1 MIQLVVNDIELD
13 LFPDTTVGL
22 SKRAANIGNFNGRA
36 GSFTNK
42 FSVPLTS
49 KNKAALGFLQANTTS
64 RTVYEDVNGKLVS
77 DGIEIVSNVRIVIE
91 QVSDVAELQLKVDTG
106 NLFDLLKKTKLR
118 SISLRDYDHRWNQA
132 AIVAAKDNVW
142 TDAYTYPIFQNGG
155 QLSAF
160 QTVNC
165 KGLIPWVYVKFL
177 LNRIANQ
184 FGYNFVGSG
193 YTDPLLEKLVLPIGS
208 ANNDKLIMNDYLV
221 RSNVVT
227 RTGWQITSTGGVTID
242 GGNVQEV
249 AQCAIENLTPLT
261 TDLYDIINEGQ
272 GLTWNGSPVGGFDL
286 LLPGTYK
293 FKITYSF
300 TLYDR
305 IGSDWFGGILIF
317 RRLNGFTQII
327 FKDQQDTEG
336 TFTGEVFLD
345 VSKDNGIDDN
355 FTNSDTYVYAAG
367 FSGNVFDDP
376 FTGSVTVDYSIQV
389 ELVECNLPTTFYN
402 RPITLSP
409 NLPDWDCGK
418 FFKEVANLN
427 GSSFQVD
434 EYSREIR
441 MFKLNE
447 LETNKANPYDWSDKL
462 TIDNAAQF
470 RFELSGLG
478 KETLFSYDKFD
489 IYSYL
494 LIISNTQLPENED
507 YVKSSFVPIE
517 QENAMQLEN
526 IAFFDIWDD
535 DNNRNVFD
543 GKPRIG
549 LIRTTTGTTYSS
561 PNQSAIT
568 PSGTDNVGYFDDVNN
583 FSLDWAVLYLEYYSQ
598 VLDNLAPDILVIDA
612 EFLLNCLD
620 IQNFDFSV
628 PVYLSQYGAYYFVNE
643 IKEFTT
649 PNDVTSVTL
658 VRI

>member
-132 AIVAAKDNVW
+132 SIVAAKDNVW

-177 LNRIANQ
+177 MNRIANQ
-184 FGYNFVGSG
+184 FDYTLVGEGYV
-193 YTDPLLEKLVLPIGS
+193 DPLMEKIALPIS
-208 ANNDKLIMNDYLV
+208 AAKNDKLIMNDYLV
-221 RSNVVT
+221 VCEEVGRVDWDILSAGGTANISGISSGFVNCAVDSLT
-227 RTGWQITSTGGVTID
+227 AETVDRWSIVNNNQGYSVASSLKTGF
-242 GGNVQEV
+242 E
-249 AQCAIENLTPLT
+249 
-261 TDLYDIINEGQ
+261 
-272 GLTWNGSPVGGFDL
+272 L
-286 LLPGTYK
+286 LLAGTYK
-293 FKITYSF
+293 FKLTY
-300 TLYDR
+300 TIRLYDAT
-305 IGSDWFGGILIF
+305 GSGYFGGVCLF
-317 RRLNGFTQII
+317 RNLGGATTAVWFDSYPTM
-327 FKDQQDTEG
+327 G
-336 TFTGEVFLD
+336 TFGGEVFID
-345 VSKDNGIDDN
+345 VTKSNIPDDS
-355 FTNSDTYVYAAG
+355 FTNSDEYLYLCG
-367 FSGNVFDDP
+367 FSGNTASTPVAN
-376 FTGSVTVDYSIQV
+376 VSIEYTMQLT
-389 ELVECNLPTTFYN
+389 LVECNLETTTYN

-418 FFKEVANLN
+418 FFKEIANFT

-494 LIISNTQLPENED
+494 LNISNTQLPENED
-507 YVKSSFVPIE
+507 YIKSSFVPIE
-517 QENAMQLEN
+517 QGNAIRLEG
-526 IAFFDIWDD
+526 IAFIDIWDEE
-535 DNNRNVFD
+535 NNRNKFD
-543 GKPRIG
+543 DKNRVG
-549 LIRTTTGTTYSS
+549 LIRTTTGTTYAS

-568 PSGTDNVGYFDDVNN
+568 PSGNDNVGYFDDVNN

-628 PVYLSQYGAYYFVNE
+628 PVYLSQYGAFYFVNE